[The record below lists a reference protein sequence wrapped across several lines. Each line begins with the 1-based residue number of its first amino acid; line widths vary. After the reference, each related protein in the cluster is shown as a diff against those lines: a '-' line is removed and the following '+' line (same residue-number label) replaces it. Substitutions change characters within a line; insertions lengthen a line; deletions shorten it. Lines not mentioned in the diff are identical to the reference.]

1 MREALST
8 GGPTDDPVAT
18 AALRLR
24 TAEQRAEPCSPIR
37 DLIALD
43 DLQGAYAVQRLN
55 TTFWVDSGRR
65 IVGRKIGL
73 TSLAVQKQLGVD
85 QPDFGTLFA
94 DMCFADG
101 TDVPYGRT
109 LQPKV
114 EAEVVCVLGRDL
126 TSDQLTLP
134 EVMRAVDCVLPG
146 IEIVD
151 SRVAN
156 WDIRIVDTIGDNASS
171 GLFVLGNEPRQLAG
185 LDLRLCGMALEL
197 NGDVASTGA
206 GGACLG
212 HPLNALLWLA
222 CKMVELGTP
231 LRAGDI
237 VLTGALGPMCAVNR
251 GDWVEARISGLG
263 SVRTRFT

>member
-1 MREALST
+1 MSPGQPIDQRISS
-8 GGPTDDPVAT
+8 
-18 AALRLR
+18 AAQRLR
-24 TAEQRAEPCSPIR
+24 EAEQRAEPCAPIR
-37 DLIALD
+37 DLIPLD
-43 DLQGAYAVQRLN
+43 DLEAAYAVQQIN
-55 TTFWVDSGRR
+55 TDLAVTGGRR

-94 DMCFADG
+94 DMAFADAVE
-101 TDVPYGRT
+101 VPYSRT

-126 TSDQLTLP
+126 SGDQLTLP

-146 IEIVD
+146 IEIVC

-156 WDIRIVDTIGDNASS
+156 WDIRIVDTIADNASS
-171 GLFVLGNEPRQLAG
+171 GLFVLGNQPRPLAD

-197 NGDVASTGA
+197 NGAVTSTGA
-206 GGACLG
+206 GAACLG

-222 CKMVELGTP
+222 RRMVEVGTP
-231 LRAGDI
+231 LRAGDV
-237 VLTGALGPMCAVNR
+237 VLTGALGPMCPVQR
-251 GDWVEARISGLG
+251 GDWVEARISTLG

>member
-1 MREALST
+1 MRQALNA
-8 GGPTDDPVAT
+8 GPATDDRIT
-18 AALRLR
+18 SAALRLR
-24 TAEQRAEPCSPIR
+24 AAEQRAEPCAPIR

-43 DLQGAYAVQRLN
+43 DLQSAYAVQQLN
-55 TTFWVDSGRR
+55 TAFAVASGRR

-85 QPDFGTLFA
+85 QPDFGALFA
-94 DMCFADG
+94 DMCFGDAVE
-101 TDVPYGRT
+101 VPYSRT

-114 EAEVVCVLGRDL
+114 EAEVVCVIGRDL
-126 TSDQLTLP
+126 TVDQATLP
-134 EVMRAVDCVLPG
+134 DVMRAVDSVLPG
-146 IEIVD
+146 IEIVG

-171 GLFVLGNEPRQLAG
+171 GLFVLGNQPRRLAD

-197 NGDVASTGA
+197 NGEIASTGA

-212 HPLNALLWLA
+212 HPLHALLWLA
-222 CKMVELGTP
+222 RKMVEVGTP

-237 VLTGALGPMCAVNR
+237 VLTGALGPMCAVQR

-263 SVRTRFT
+263 SVRTRFA